1 MKKNLLL
8 SSAFLLSI
16 SAFTAQ
22 AQQLPNVGFDSWKSS
37 CGATIWT
44 STMANG
50 GFTRPGVEP
59 TDWNG
64 SNVKPFNSSL
74 ASADD
79 CCTKGDA
86 DNNIYVQLK
95 NTNKY
100 TKDAI
105 PGYLS
110 LATPW
115 VFVGGKGLIYAS
127 QYAKYGDGG
136 SAGSVSFSYRPDAL
150 KYRYKRADDTS
161 DKSHAIAYLWAGTFE
176 SNVPTSV
183 TTSGVYTY
191 GRTLEDVDRVVLGR
205 QTDTNVTKT
214 GTLIAKVDVEMDSQT
229 DDWVE
234 KVVDLEYV
242 DKKTTPEKMNV
253 IFSAGDY
260 WTRGNLIIGT
270 TLLVDDVDFVYY
282 STLTSLKVND
292 TEVALTDGTYT
303 YKMSGRLPAASD
315 VVATC
320 KSQFANA
327 AVAIDEAN
335 SQVTITVTNQ
345 GGKDTDGATQHVYTL
360 QYPKV
365 TETKNYTGKLNVTMA
380 GEDVIANTDK
390 TITIKYYDDNT
401 ADISLSN
408 FNLGEMELGDIL
420 VPEVKVATDAAGT
433 KTFTDGEVKAMSL
446 AGGTI
451 IAHVTITNG
460 TIASNDDVKMP
471 INVGWMASYPGDTT
485 EIPINVNFTTDLQ
498 YAFQEE
504 GYTYAIHNGDYS
516 NPVYEKSTASLE
528 GYKVGELGSISYTL
542 YLMDSDGGARITVTG
557 LACDDDQFSGTDS
570 KVDIMWKYGSFATG
584 ANNAVTVAGG
594 KVAEGTRAGL
604 YEVSFTMHEYGL
616 ENSIYTIVFTTDEVS
631 SSVAGLDAD
640 TFAARG
646 IDGAIAVSGFSGKVE
661 VFTVDGRK
669 VADQTIATAA
679 QLPMARGIY
688 VVRAGSH
695 TAKVIVK

>member
-1 MKKNLLL
+1 MKKILLL

-37 CGATIWT
+37 CGTT
-44 STMANG
+44 LSVKDDYRQ
-50 GFTRPGVEP
+50 RPGVEP

-64 SNVKPFNSSL
+64 SNVNQKVLGVEKQESGL
-74 ASADD
+74 V
-79 CCTKGDA
+79 TKGTDGT
-86 DNNIYVQLK
+86 DTYVQLK
-95 NTNKY
+95 NLFVGVKIITEIGSV
-100 TKDAI
+100 A
-105 PGYLS
+105 PGFITIG
-110 LATPW
+110 TPW
-115 VFVGGKGLIYAS
+115 VYAEAS
-127 QYAKYGDGG
+127 VSNCDGG
-136 SAGSVSFSYRPDAL
+136 VFGGTAFTYKPDAI
-150 KYRYKRADDTS
+150 KGKFKRTDS
-161 DKSHAIAYLWAGTFE
+161 NSENSHIIAYLWNGTY
-176 SNVPTSV
+176 TSDIGSV
-183 TTSGVYTY
+183 NGKTTQSA
-191 GRTLEDVDRVVLGR
+191 DDADKVVIG
-205 QTDTNVTKT
+205 QKT
-214 GTLIAKVDVEMDSQT
+214 GTASGNLVAQCDYTFSSTTNSDWQT
-229 DDWVE
+229 ITVPLTYTE
-234 KVVDLEYV
+234 GASA
-242 DKKTTPEKMNV
+242 PEKMNV
-253 IFSAGDY
+253 IISGGDY
-260 WTRGNLIIGT
+260 WTRSNLQRNT

-380 GEDVIANTDK
+380 GEDVVANGDK
-390 TITIKYYDDNT
+390 TITVKFYDDNT
-401 ADISLSN
+401 ADISLSDFSFMGQN
-408 FNLGEMELGDIL
+408 LGDIL
-420 VPEVKVATDAAGT
+420 VPEVKVSTDAAGT

-446 AGGTI
+446 AEGAI

-471 INVGWMASYPGDTT
+471 INVGWMAGYPDDTT
-485 EIPINVNFTTDLQ
+485 ETPINVNFTTDLQ

-570 KVDIMWKYGSFATG
+570 NVDIMWKYGSFATG

-604 YEVSFTMHEYGL
+604 YEVSFTMHEYRL

-679 QLPMARGIY
+679 QLPMTRGIY

>member
-1 MKKNLLL
+1 MGVKLLNIG
-8 SSAFLLSI
+8 SVA
-16 SAFTAQ
+16 
-22 AQQLPNVGFDSWKSS
+22 PGFI
-37 CGATIWT
+37 TI
-44 STMANG
+44 G
-50 GFTRPGVEP
+50 
-59 TDWNG
+59 
-64 SNVKPFNSSL
+64 
-74 ASADD
+74 
-79 CCTKGDA
+79 
-86 DNNIYVQLK
+86 
-95 NTNKY
+95 
-100 TKDAI
+100 
-105 PGYLS
+105 
-110 LATPW
+110 TPW
-115 VFVGGKGLIYAS
+115 VYAELKVS
-127 QYAKYGDGG
+127 NCDGG
-136 SAGSVSFSYRPDAL
+136 VFGGTAFTYKPDAI
-150 KYRYKRADDTS
+150 KGKFKRTDSTGEN
-161 DKSHAIAYLWAGTFE
+161 SHIIAYLWNGTY
-176 SNVPTSV
+176 TSDIGSV
-183 TTSGVYTY
+183 DGKTTQSA
-191 GRTLEDVDRVVLGR
+191 DDADKVVIG
-205 QTDTNVTKT
+205 QKT
-214 GTLIAKVDVEMDSQT
+214 GTASGNLVAQCDYTFSSTTNSDWQT
-229 DDWVE
+229 ITVPLTYTE
-234 KVVDLEYV
+234 GASA
-242 DKKTTPEKMNV
+242 PEKMNV
-253 IFSAGDY
+253 IISGGDY
-260 WTRGNLIIGT
+260 WTRSSLKENT

-320 KSQFANA
+320 RSQFANA
-327 AVAIDEAN
+327 AVALDEAN

-365 TETKNYTGKLNVTMA
+365 SETKNYTGKLNVTMA
-380 GEDVIANTDK
+380 GEDVVANGDK
-390 TITIKYYDDNT
+390 TITVKYYDDNT
-401 ADISLSN
+401 ADISLSD
-408 FNLGEMELGDIL
+408 FSFMGENLGDIL
-420 VPEVKVATDAAGT
+420 VPEVKVTTDAAGT

-446 AGGTI
+446 AEGAI

-460 TIASNDDVKMP
+460 TIASNDNVKMP
-471 INVGWMASYPGDTT
+471 INVGWMASYPDDTT
-485 EIPINVNFTTDLQ
+485 ETPINVNFTTDLQ

-557 LACDDDQFSGTDS
+557 LACKDDQFSGTDS
-570 KVDIMWKYGSFATG
+570 NVDIMWKYGSFATG

-679 QLPMARGIY
+679 QLPMTRGIY